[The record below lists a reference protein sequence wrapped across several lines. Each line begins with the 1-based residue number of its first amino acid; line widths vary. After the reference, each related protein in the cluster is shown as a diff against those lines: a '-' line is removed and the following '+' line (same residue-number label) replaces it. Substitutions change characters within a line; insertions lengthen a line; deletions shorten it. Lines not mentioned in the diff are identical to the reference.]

1 MSEGRIPDIMSD
13 TGSLHETRNDLNLI
27 GSDDTE
33 FVREPCSNF
42 DAKRPPDGC
51 DLKTVDQT
59 VMDVI
64 VVVKWMDLGLVRQP
78 TERLRKQDAVNVLS
92 VRWTM
97 LLLDI
102 SWIVQPLKI

>member
-1 MSEGRIPDIMSD
+1 
-13 TGSLHETRNDLNLI
+13 
-27 GSDDTE
+27 
-33 FVREPCSNF
+33 
-42 DAKRPPDGC
+42 
-51 DLKTVDQT
+51 VDQT